1 MYIFKGGTQLKT
13 LDVKTVEVKVEPP
26 STKSGDSL
34 NTSTTSI
41 SSNDGKMSLLAAENW
56 KDSTKF
62 IYSKIMNFFFKKNLY
77 QIKII
82 FYLFCDQRII
92 VLIISYSTVDKDED
106 GDSLNILGEK
116 DVTPVGMYF
125 SFG

>member
-1 MYIFKGGTQLKT
+1 M
-13 LDVKTVEVKVEPP
+13 EVKVEPP

-41 SSNDGKMSLLAAENW
+41 SSNDGKLSLLAAENW

-62 IYSKIMNFFFKKNLY
+62 IYSKIMNFFFLKNLY